1 MAKDKRSCV
10 ISLWKAEIPNKDF
23 VLIYRDDSMYQPD
36 LKIARHSTIKDTIV
50 ASINF
55 FPDFNSLTLN
65 EAKLYIEKGIYSDSE
80 DTLRANR
87 LLSKGEFIFIIDRS
101 GSMDG

>member
-10 ISLWKAEIPNKDF
+10 ISLSKAEIPNKDF

-65 EAKLYIEKGIYSDSE
+65 EAKLYIEKGIYGDAKETLASDKLIS
-80 DTLRANR
+80 R
-87 LLSKGEFIFIIDRS
+87 GEFLFIIDRS
-101 GSMDG
+101 GSM